1 MQVLV
6 IARVVAGTEREKVF
20 PLVKPEAAKVWE
32 YVAADLV
39 RTIHYIADKS
49 GAVLLFEAPSLEAVN
64 QAVAQLPMVEAG
76 VLQCEVLPLAPY
88 TGLQEL
94 FAD

>member
-6 IARVVAGTEREKVF
+6 IARVVAGTPMEKVL

-39 RTIHYIADKS
+39 RTVHYIADHS

-64 QAVAQLPMVEAG
+64 EAVAQLPMVQVG
-76 VLQCEVLPLAPY
+76 VLECEVLPLAPY
-88 TGLQEL
+88 TGLEEL
-94 FAD
+94 FAV

>member
-1 MQVLV
+1 
-6 IARVVAGTEREKVF
+6 
-20 PLVKPEAAKVWE
+20 
-32 YVAADLV
+32 
-39 RTIHYIADKS
+39 
-49 GAVLLFEAPSLEAVN
+49 VN